1 MNVMSKRSQP
11 KEEELQG
18 VYKQL
23 KILEMKSKATVTRKG
38 KGDQEGTLE
47 KKRPVITTPV
57 DVDDDD
63 NPNGQESLSSLHSS
77 HHPGSKQSSKS
88 GLVS

>member
-1 MNVMSKRSQP
+1 VVSKRSQP

-23 KILEMKSKATVTRKG
+23 KILEMKSKVTVSRKG
-38 KGDQEGTLE
+38 KGEQEGTLE
-47 KKRPVITTPV
+47 KKRPAIATPV

-63 NPNGQESLSSLHSS
+63 NSNG
-77 HHPGSKQSSKS
+77 
-88 GLVS
+88 

>member
-1 MNVMSKRSQP
+1 MKVVSKRSQP

-23 KILEMKSKATVTRKG
+23 KILEMRSKATVSRKG

-57 DVDDDD
+57 DVDDDE
-63 NPNGQESLSSLHSS
+63 NPNG
-77 HHPGSKQSSKS
+77 
-88 GLVS
+88 

>member
-1 MNVMSKRSQP
+1 VVSKRSQP

-23 KILEMKSKATVTRKG
+23 KILEMKSKVTVSRKG

-47 KKRPVITTPV
+47 KKRPVIGTPV
-57 DVDDDD
+57 NVDDDD
-63 NPNGQESLSSLHSS
+63 NPNG
-77 HHPGSKQSSKS
+77 
-88 GLVS
+88 

>member
-1 MNVMSKRSQP
+1 MSKLSQP

-23 KILEMKSKATVTRKG
+23 KVLEMKSKATVSRRG
-38 KGDQEGTLE
+38 KTEQEGKLE
-47 KKRPVITTPV
+47 KKRPVIGTPV
-57 DVDDDD
+57 DVDEEE

-77 HHPGSKQSSKS
+77 HHPGSKQSSKY

>member
-1 MNVMSKRSQP
+1 MSKRSQP

-23 KILEMKSKATVTRKG
+23 KVLEMKSKATVSRKG
-38 KGDQEGTLE
+38 KTEKEGKQE
-47 KKRPVITTPV
+47 KKRPVIATPV
-57 DVDDDD
+57 DVDDDE

-77 HHPGSKQSSKS
+77 HQPGSKQSSKS